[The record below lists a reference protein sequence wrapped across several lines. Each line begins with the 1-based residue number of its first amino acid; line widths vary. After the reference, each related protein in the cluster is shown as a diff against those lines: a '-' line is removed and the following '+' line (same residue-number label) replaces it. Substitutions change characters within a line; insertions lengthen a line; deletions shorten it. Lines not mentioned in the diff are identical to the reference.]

1 MGATFGLPPRAG
13 RPALRRAPATYDEP
27 MRPVIIT
34 ANWKMN
40 TSPADAGPLARSIA
54 DATRVA
60 GVTRII
66 CPPFVCLAAVG
77 EALAGTDVAVGAQN
91 VHTET
96 KGAYTG
102 EIAAAMLTGLATWA
116 IVGHSERRRDQAE
129 TDEQVGHKI
138 VRLVEAG
145 IHPMMCCGEQLEERE
160 AGRAVETVQA
170 QVKATLETVLAAGN
184 GLPSDLVI
192 AYEPVWAIGTGKTAT
207 GADAA
212 EMATAIRA
220 TIADVGGAEY
230 AESVPVLYG
239 GSVTADSFPEFI
251 AEPTID
257 GALIGGAGLKPDQ
270 MSAIAAAAA
279 QAAATRAAA

>member
-1 MGATFGLPPRAG
+1 
-13 RPALRRAPATYDEP
+13 

-40 TSPADAGPLARSIA
+40 TTPADAGPLAADIA
-54 DATRVA
+54 KATDVA
-60 GVTRII
+60 GITRII
-66 CPPFVCLAAVG
+66 CPPYTNISAVND
-77 EALAGTDVAVGAQN
+77 ALEGTGVLVGAQN
-91 VHTET
+91 VHSAA

-102 EIAAAMLTGLATWA
+102 EISADMLKGLVSWC
-116 IVGHSERRRDQAE
+116 IVGHSERRRDQFE
-129 TDEQVGHKI
+129 SDELVGHKI

-145 IHPMMCCGEQLEERE
+145 ISPMMCCGEQLEERE
-160 AGRAVETVQA
+160 AGKAVATVQA
-170 QVKATLETVLAAGN
+170 QVKASLQTVMAAGS

-212 EMATAIRA
+212 EMADAIRA
-220 TIADVGGAEY
+220 TIADIGGADY

-239 GSVTADSFPEFI
+239 GSVTADSFGEFI
-251 AEPTID
+251 NEPSID

-270 MSAIAAAAA
+270 MAGIAATAAEAAAA
-279 QAAATRAAA
+279 RADS